1 MIAIHAA
8 GAMTPVGL
16 ELADTMASLYTR
28 VQLVADLDVLDSD
41 GEPLSGMKI
50 PFTEELDGP
59 ARITAMAHAVV
70 DEATLSIE
78 PSEKVPL
85 ILCCPEAAAFV
96 QAAADFPAQLLS
108 EVIAEC
114 AIPLD
119 RTRSRI
125 IPRGRAGTL
134 EALGA
139 ALALL
144 KDPSIPYCLVGGVD
158 SFVDAG
164 RVEKLVAEGRLITE
178 SNKDGFIAGEA
189 GVMLLLTD
197 RPDSEAMAA
206 WLGSGA
212 GSEEASRG
220 THHPITGTGL
230 QEAMSRAL
238 AQAKLPFFR
247 SRAWRMIFLVKS
259 GTSRNCSRPS
269 RACPRQTAQPRLKIR
284 VSLSAR
290 PAPLPDSLPS
300 PCRPFCTGKACT
312 SSRAWPYF
320 PAMAPNAGLSCWGL
334 WQIGKI
340 EREDHGRQ
348 CLRQRAR
355 RHPLRVCWQIHRL
368 PRCLPVP
375 APAAVGP
382 DPNSAA

>member
-50 PFTEELDGP
+50 PFADELDGP
-59 ARITAMAHAVV
+59 ARLTAMAHAVV
-70 DEATLSIE
+70 DEATLTIE

-85 ILCCPEAAAFV
+85 ILCCPEAAAFA
-96 QAAADFPAQLLS
+96 QEAADFPAQLLS

-119 RTRSRI
+119 RTHSRI

-144 KDPSIPYCLVGGVD
+144 KDPSIQYCLVGGVD

-164 RVEKLVAEGRLITE
+164 RVGKLVAEERLITE
-178 SNKDGFIAGEA
+178 NNKDGFIAGEA
-189 GVMLLLTD
+189 GVMLLLTN
-197 RPDSEAMAA
+197 RPDSEAMAT

-212 GSEEASRG
+212 GSEEATRGSSR
-220 THHPITGTGL
+220 PITGTGL

-238 AQAKLPFFR
+238 AQAKLPFLSLAGLAHDF
-247 SRAWRMIFLVKS
+247 S
-259 GTSRNCSRPS
+259 GEQRYFEELQL
-269 RACPRQTAQPRLKIR
+269 A
-284 VSLSAR
+284 SAR
-290 PAPLPDSLPS
+290 LTRGQAVYKTDIPAFSVGETGAAAGFLAIAILAFLHWKGVYKQPSL
-300 PCRPFCTGKACT
+300 A
-312 SSRAWPYF
+312 A
-320 PAMAPNAGLSCWGL
+320 LSCDGP
-334 WQIGKI
+334 
-340 EREDHGRQ
+340 ERGAVV
-348 CLRQRAR
+348 LG
-355 RHPLRVCWQIHRL
+355 PL
-368 PRCLPVP
+368 
-375 APAAVGP
+375 AK
-382 DPNSAA
+382 

>member
-41 GEPLSGMKI
+41 GEPLSGMRI
-50 PFTEELDGP
+50 PFTDELDGP

-85 ILCCPEAAAFV
+85 ILCCPEAAEFV
-96 QAAADFPAQLLS
+96 QAATDFPAQLLS

-125 IPRGRAGTL
+125 IPHGRAGTL

-164 RVEKLVAEGRLITE
+164 RVEKLVAEDRLITE
-178 SNKDGFIAGEA
+178 DTKDGFIAGEA
-189 GVMLLLTD
+189 GVMLLLTN
-197 RPDSEAMAA
+197 RPDDEAMAV
-206 WLGSGA
+206 WLAASA
-212 GSEEASRG
+212 GREEAIRG
-220 THHPITGTGL
+220 SDHPITGTGL

-238 AQAKLPFFR
+238 AQAKLPFLSLAGLAHDF
-247 SRAWRMIFLVKS
+247 S
-259 GTSRNCSRPS
+259 GEERYFEELLQATSRLATANGMPS
-269 RACPRQTAQPRLKIR
+269 TEDP
-284 VSLSAR
+284 
-290 PAPLPDSLPS
+290 
-300 PCRPFCTGKACT
+300 
-312 SSRAWPYF
+312 
-320 PAMAPNAGLSCWGL
+320 GLSVGETGAAAGFLAIAMQAFLHWKGVHKQPSMAVLSCDGP
-334 WQIGKI
+334 
-340 EREDHGRQ
+340 ERGAVV
-348 CLRQRAR
+348 LG
-355 RHPLRVCWQIHRL
+355 PLANREK
-368 PRCLPVP
+368 
-375 APAAVGP
+375 
-382 DPNSAA
+382 